1 MSVNVVRRND
11 ESHTSYLKSAALGA
25 LTGYALKYMLPL
37 TPQEKDDT
45 YVNSLKELKDKAK
58 NIRLAEIE
66 AIRKKEHKSE
76 AEEVFLKIY
85 DAKKLKNLGDQN
97 LSEHLLSKVIEIR
110 AKVNNDALR
119 ALNHGKKTLEA
130 LTKSIRPTSVFV
142 LIGAAIGILAAFGN
156 NILYSTSGIE
166 VDD

>member
-11 ESHTSYLKSAALGA
+11 EPHTSYLKSAALGA

-45 YVNSLKELKDKAK
+45 YVNSLKELRDKAK

-66 AIRKKEHKSE
+66 AIRKKESKSE
-76 AEEVFLKIY
+76 AEKVFLKIY
-85 DAKKLKNLGDQN
+85 DAKKLKNIGDQN
-97 LSEHLLSKVIEIR
+97 LSENLLSKVIEIR
-110 AKVNNDALR
+110 AKVNKDALR
-119 ALNHGKKTLEA
+119 ALDHGKKTLEA

-142 LIGAAIGILAAFGN
+142 PIGAAIGILAAFGN